1 MRKAVAQAIGEK
13 SFLFCTFLGSLLNYR
28 SPAMFLL
35 RSPPLSE
42 MSVDTFLSS
51 LSVCRSP
58 VSVVDLS
65 LLIFFLPLFFSPLW
79 MTRFPTDTVFLIL
92 TSSKP
97 LLLILALLLSSLFTA
112 LTLSNPTNR
121 QPRCGRIPGLQQG
134 CGEGSSESAA
144 NCSNEYLTMSRRL
157 PPSAKI
163 LSWIWAVRTAHGSF

>member
-65 LLIFFLPLFFSPLW
+65 LLIFFLPLLFSPLW

-97 LLLILALLLSSLFTA
+97 LLLILALLLLHASCPRHSDPYVGTFCLCCSLLRCSQDGSA
-112 LTLSNPTNR
+112 PPHVPARSKLLMA
-121 QPRCGRIPGLQQG
+121 QP
-134 CGEGSSESAA
+134 
-144 NCSNEYLTMSRRL
+144 
-157 PPSAKI
+157 
-163 LSWIWAVRTAHGSF
+163 